1 MVRPNGSVMALD
13 SAAIG
18 LAGARELAVA
28 RGLAEDP
35 FIRNALSLAATGA
48 PLLQRCCR
56 SNLSIGSGKDNRALR
71 GSQRLPAFG
80 SGNGVPAAGAASA
93 GGAAGAAAA
102 GFGFFGFGR
111 CGFFT
116 GLGGT
121 AGWSSANTGFGSVV
135 TEAGV
140 VKTP

>member
-18 LAGARELAVA
+18 LAGARGLAVA

-56 SNLSIGSGKDNRALR
+56 SNLSIGSGKDNRALC

-80 SGNGVPAAGAASA
+80 SGNGVPAAGAA
-93 GGAAGAAAA
+93 AAA

-116 GLGGT
+116 GFGGT
-121 AGWSSANTGFGSVV
+121 AG
-135 TEAGV
+135 
-140 VKTP
+140 